1 MALAGEWPTLR
12 FGRDWGGTAGG
23 VVPLSPN
30 YVVIAGKKDALE
42 PYLGYER
49 EPATCSI
56 FLCLEKRYYCFTLK
70 ERIYGFFIRFP
81 QFIQGGLVMQ
91 RSMAMAL
98 TVDSILDEIAELSLE
113 DQELVDDIVHKRL
126 IDSKRNDIRTDYE
139 KALQERQAG
148 SIKTGSVSDL
158 FGSI

>member
-1 MALAGEWPTLR
+1 
-12 FGRDWGGTAGG
+12 
-23 VVPLSPN
+23 
-30 YVVIAGKKDALE
+30 
-42 PYLGYER
+42 
-49 EPATCSI
+49 
-56 FLCLEKRYYCFTLK
+56 
-70 ERIYGFFIRFP
+70 
-81 QFIQGGLVMQ
+81 
-91 RSMAMAL
+91 MAL